1 MSNFQIVGS
10 GNPVP
15 STQLSAVD
23 NITIG
28 GDGSGQDPLHTIGAA
43 AGTLSGTLSLGSDP
57 TAVAL
62 PGAPLRRAL
71 GVESVPL
78 GLCTVT
84 TTQCVGVTPDGGVN
98 GDDTTVQFVGVVTLT
113 TEEWDAVAGT
123 SGGLSG
129 STLYYVS
136 QTSPGFLTDVAP
148 TTGQNSIQ
156 VGSALNA
163 TQLLLTISPTT
174 IAP

>member
-1 MSNFQIVGS
+1 MSNFQII
-10 GNPVP
+10 GNGQPIP

-43 AGTLSGTLSLGSDP
+43 AGTFTGTLALGANP
-57 TAVAL
+57 AAFVL

-71 GVESVPL
+71 GVAPVPL
-78 GLCTVT
+78 GPCTAA

-98 GDDTTVQFVGVVTLT
+98 GDDTTVQFIGVVKLT
-113 TEEWDAVAGT
+113 TEQWDAVAGT

-129 STLYYVS
+129 GTLYYVS
-136 QTSPGFLTDVAP
+136 QASPGFLTDVAP
-148 TTGQNSIQ
+148 TTGQSSIQ

-163 TQLLLTISPTT
+163 TDLLLTISPTT